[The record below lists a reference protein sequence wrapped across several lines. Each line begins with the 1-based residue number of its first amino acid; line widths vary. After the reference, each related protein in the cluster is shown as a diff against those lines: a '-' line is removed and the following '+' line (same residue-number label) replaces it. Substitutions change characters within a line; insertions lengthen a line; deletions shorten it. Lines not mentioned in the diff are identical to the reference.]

1 MRAPIARSWLVNIKA
16 ARWLSA
22 LSITAVFSVA
32 MLECGYAHGF
42 VVWHQLLCLT
52 LLVWLTALASLFV
65 IQTRVWLVLLLMA
78 FTQPFAAVEAW
89 LLFNFH
95 AQLGGHTLTVMIAT
109 DAIEAR
115 QYLAGFI
122 GIIVAVFLATLASVW
137 AAWTLRRVRQ
147 VTPAEQRAIFPAALV
162 GWIATYALLWLWAPQ
177 ELSPNNGDVV
187 SSSGRMLE
195 RVFPWGLPTRLLSFT
210 RELAIKRAYS
220 AQAERFRFGSTSPA
234 TPRVVML
241 VIGESARASNWQLGG
256 YARETNPQLVAR
268 GDVIWLPNYAANAVA
283 TALSVPLMVTR
294 KPTEKGG
301 DAAWPERS
309 IVSAFAEAGYQT
321 SWISNQA
328 TAGMHDVLIASYAQ
342 EAQTVRF
349 INLANY
355 ESQGA
360 YDSQLLP
367 EVEKELNTGAAR
379 QFIVVHLMGSH
390 YEFAKR
396 YPKSEDYF
404 GATDA
409 DSNWLNSYDNSIRH
423 TDGVLAK
430 LIAQL
435 TRTGKAAALI
445 YASDHGELL
454 QSPTCNLH
462 WHGYGAKEVVF
473 ASALLW
479 LSPHPESARYARA
492 ARLNAVK
499 PTSSKDLFDSL
510 AMAGELTFPG
520 QAPQN
525 SWLSDR
531 YTVRKRAV
539 STFNGLVDADAPPVG
554 ACGLLPKLKM

>member
-1 MRAPIARSWLVNIKA
+1 MKTIRF
-16 ARWLSA
+16 ARWVSA
-22 LSITAVFSVA
+22 LTTLAIFSVA
-32 MLECGYAHGF
+32 LLECVYAHGF
-42 VVWHQLLCLT
+42 VVWHELLCLT
-52 LLVWLTALASLFV
+52 MLVWLTALASLFV
-65 IQTRVWLVLLLMA
+65 IQTRVWPVLLLMA
-78 FTQPFAAVEAW
+78 LTLPFAAIEAW
-89 LLFNFH
+89 LLINFH

-115 QYLAGFI
+115 QYLSGFI
-122 GIIVAVFLATLASVW
+122 GILGAVLLALLASVW
-137 AAWTLRRVRQ
+137 AAWTLRHTRQ
-147 VTPAEQRAIFPAALV
+147 VTPAEQRAILPAAV
-162 GWIATYALLWLWAPQ
+162 AGWMATYALLWLWAPP

-195 RVFPWGLPTRLLSFT
+195 RVFPWGLPTRVLSYS
-210 RELAIKRAYS
+210 RELAVKRAYR
-220 AQAERFRFGSTSPA
+220 AQAAQFRFHATSPTA
-234 TPRVVML
+234 PRVVML

-256 YARETNPQLVAR
+256 YARPTNPQLVAR

-360 YDSQLLP
+360 YDAQLLP
-367 EVEKELNTGAAR
+367 EVEKQLNTGAAR

-390 YEFAKR
+390 YEYAER
-396 YPKSEDYF
+396 YPVNEDYF
-404 GATDA
+404 GAAATDR
-409 DSNWLNSYDNSIRH
+409 NWLNSYDNSIRH
-423 TDGVLAK
+423 TDRVLAQ
-430 LIAQL
+430 LIDLL
-435 TRTGKAAALI
+435 TRTDKPATLM

-454 QSPTCNLH
+454 PSPTCNLR
-462 WHGYGAKEVVF
+462 WHGYGAKENIF

-479 LSPHPESARYARA
+479 LSPHPENARYVRA
-492 ARLNAVK
+492 AHLNAVK
-499 PTSSKDLFDSL
+499 STSSKDLFDSL
-510 AMAGELTFPG
+510 AMAGELTFSG
-520 QAPQN
+520 QLPQN

-531 YTVRKRAV
+531 YVPRNRVV
-539 STFNGLVDADAPPVG
+539 STFEGLADADATPVG
-554 ACGLLPKLKM
+554 ACGMLPKLKM

>member
-1 MRAPIARSWLVNIKA
+1 MPSALNVSPAIKV
-16 ARWLSA
+16 ARWTSA
-22 LSITAVFSVA
+22 LSTFAVLSVA
-32 MLECGYAHGF
+32 LLECVYAHGY
-42 VVWHQLLCLT
+42 VAWHQLLCLT

-65 IQTRVWLVLLLMA
+65 MQARVWPVLLLMA
-78 FTQPFAAVEAW
+78 LTLPFAAVEAC
-89 LLFNFH
+89 LLVNFH
-95 AQLGGHTLTVMIAT
+95 SQLGGHALTVMMAT

-115 QYLAGFI
+115 QYLSGFT
-122 GIIVAVFLATLASVW
+122 GILIAVLLATLASVW
-137 AAWTLRRVRQ
+137 AAWTLRHARP
-147 VTPAEQRAIFPAALV
+147 VTPAEQRAIWPAAV
-162 GWIATYALLWLWAPQ
+162 AGWIATYALLWLWAPP

-195 RVFPWGLPTRLLSFT
+195 RVFPWGLPTRLLSYS

-220 AQAERFRFGSTSPA
+220 AQAAQFRFHATAPA
-234 TPRVVML
+234 SPRVVML
-241 VIGESARASNWQLGG
+241 VIDESARASNWQLGG
-256 YARETNPQLVAR
+256 YPRATNPRLTAR
-268 GDVIWLPNYAANAVA
+268 GDVIWFQNYAANAVA

-349 INLANY
+349 INLANH

-360 YDSQLLP
+360 YDAQLLP
-367 EVEKELNTGAAR
+367 EVEKQLNTGAAR

-390 YEFAKR
+390 YKYAER
-396 YPKSEDYF
+396 YPENEDYF
-404 GATDA
+404 GAAANDR
-409 DSNWLNSYDNSIRH
+409 NWLNSYDNSIRH
-423 TDGVLAK
+423 TDRVLAE
-430 LIAQL
+430 LIAL
-435 TRTGKAAALI
+435 LARTGKPATLM

-454 QSPTCNLH
+454 PTPTCNLR
-462 WHGYGAKEVVF
+462 WHGYSAKESVF
-473 ASALLW
+473 ASALLL
-479 LSPHPESARYARA
+479 LSPHSENAPFARA
-492 ARLNAVK
+492 ARINAAK

-510 AMAGELTFPG
+510 AMAGGLTFVG

-531 YTVRKRAV
+531 YAVRKRAV
-539 STFNGLVDADAPPVG
+539 STFEGLVDADASPVG
-554 ACGLLPKLKM
+554 VCGLFPRVMR